1 MEIREPPVRR
11 VYYSPSARQGGAV
24 GRAGGC
30 FGIGAD
36 IFHKGDATAPETAF
50 KEACWTAE
58 RWNRSPPTPPEPRGR
73 IAAHCEAQAN
83 AMAKMVTDDLP
94 AGEDDNPNM
103 MVQALGPSKSFGSKS
118 LGEGDK
124 TGVQVRIRFAHPSHP
139 PPKRSQLRPFADA
152 RTYSLSLSLSIYQS
166 TTVPVSRSP
175 CTSSRTRSPCPR
187 AARGTSWEASSPSP
201 GPSTRA
207 T

>member
-1 MEIREPPVRR
+1 MGARSALALAPTSSTKATQPPRR
-11 VYYSPSARQGGAV
+11 RPRSKK
-24 GRAGGC
+24 RAGRQSA
-30 FGIGAD
+30 GIAHPQPHPNLAG
-36 IFHKGDATAPETAF
+36 ES
-50 KEACWTAE
+50 
-58 RWNRSPPTPPEPRGR
+58 RR
-73 IAAHCEAQAN
+73 IARPQN

-139 PPKRSQLRPFADA
+139 PTKRSQLRPFADA
-152 RTYSLSLSLSIYQS
+152 RTHSLSLSIYQS

>member
-11 VYYSPSARQGGAV
+11 VYYSPSARQR
-24 GRAGGC
+24 GRGWARGLLW
-30 FGIGAD
+30 
-36 IFHKGDATAPETAF
+36 HWRRPLSQRRRNRAPETAF

-73 IAAHCEAQAN
+73 IAAHCEAPVN

-139 PPKRSQLRPFADA
+139 PTKRSQLRPFADA
-152 RTYSLSLSLSIYQS
+152 RTHSLSLSIYQS